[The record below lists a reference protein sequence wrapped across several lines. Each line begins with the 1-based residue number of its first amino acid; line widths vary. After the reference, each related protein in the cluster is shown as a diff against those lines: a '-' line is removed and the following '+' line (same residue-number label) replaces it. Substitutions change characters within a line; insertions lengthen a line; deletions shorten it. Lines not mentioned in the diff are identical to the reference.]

1 MAKTEKRKFG
11 DYGEKV
17 AEKYLTSKGYK
28 ILERNYQK
36 PWGEIDL
43 IFNNKDEIIFC
54 EVKTRDSKNS
64 AHYLPEYSINKK
76 KIKNLIKICE
86 TYLSDHKCN
95 SDQKWRIDVL
105 AISIDKTIRKAN
117 INHIENAIWEQK
129 Y

>member
-1 MAKTEKRKFG
+1 MAKTEKREFG

-17 AEKYLTSKGYK
+17 AEKYLSSKGYK

-43 IFNNKDEIIFC
+43 IFDNKDEIIFC

-64 AHYLPEYSINKK
+64 TDYLPEYSINRK
-76 KIKNLIKICE
+76 KIKNLTKICE
-86 TYLSDHKCN
+86 TYLNDRKYN

-105 AISIDKTIRKAN
+105 AISIDKIAKRAK
-117 INHIENAIWEQK
+117 INHIENAIWGQR